1 MEPARSGIIPLSQH
15 HAAALRQ
22 ADLLAYA
29 EQKALINEER
39 LSRKVDSTDNS
50 AIGSRRQPVQV
61 DPDQHSARSVTG
73 HIRSL
78 QAYQR
83 PEERFALQ
91 TYEVGQHSTP
101 FLAQQVAQGQL
112 PELSAHEIFRSDAE
126 LEHQQATQA
135 YQDTRAL
142 TATVLGLQGFRE
154 RIA

>member
-15 HAAALRQ
+15 HAAAQRQ

-39 LSRKVDSTDNS
+39 LSRKVDSADNS
-50 AIGSRRQPVQV
+50 AIGSRRQPVHI
-61 DPDQHSARSVTG
+61 DPDQQSSKAVTPN
-73 HIRSL
+73 IRSL
-78 QAYQR
+78 RAHQR
-83 PEERFALQ
+83 PEEQFALE
-91 TYEVGQHSTP
+91 TYEIGQHSTP

-112 PELSAHEIFRSDAE
+112 PELSAHDIFRNDAE

-135 YQDTRAL
+135 YQDTRSL